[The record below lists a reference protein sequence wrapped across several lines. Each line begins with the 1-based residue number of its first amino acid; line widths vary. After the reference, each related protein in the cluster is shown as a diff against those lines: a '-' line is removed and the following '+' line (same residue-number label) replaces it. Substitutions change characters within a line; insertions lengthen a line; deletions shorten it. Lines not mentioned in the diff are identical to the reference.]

1 MKSIRFYLSYQ
12 IVILCLVIGPLT
24 MNENGKI
31 ILHGLVSGR
40 GTDNME
46 LYGLRTLYFRVATP
60 DTLEWID
67 TYIKKYEK

>member
-1 MKSIRFYLSYQ
+1 M
-12 IVILCLVIGPLT
+12 VIGPLT

-40 GTDNME
+40 GTDNIE
-46 LYGLRTLYFRVATP
+46 FNRFRTLYFRVATP
-60 DTLEWID
+60 DALKWIK